1 MLTPVIEVHSRPLH
15 QRLARTNMS
24 HVKRDETWVLREYGD
39 EKWPAV
45 LEQIRAAKASG
56 EKDLSRA
63 LFDVIRLQR
72 DLPGWQERACVLG
85 GEERVLPFGVAWEA
99 RQGITCETLL
109 DCVRPDT
116 SLVVEMGSGWGFN
129 LLQLWCKGGPRHAR
143 YVAAE
148 FTAAGRQCTDEL
160 AMLAPQLKLTTAA
173 LDYHDV
179 LATEIEKTDGHA
191 LVFSCQSLEQIPHVK
206 PDVVQFI
213 ASLGSKVTCVHVEPI
228 GWQMG
233 DGGEFAELRRA
244 YAEKH
249 DYNRNLWEL
258 LQAQQAEGAI
268 TIRRAVPDFVG
279 VNPENPVSA
288 IEWQAG

>member
-1 MLTPVIEVHSRPLH
+1 MG
-15 QRLARTNMS
+15 
-24 HVKRDETWVLREYGD
+24 HVKRDETWVQREYGT

-45 LEQIRAAKASG
+45 LQQIREAKASG
-56 EKDLSRA
+56 EKDLSRV
-63 LFDVIRLQR
+63 LFDVIRRQR
-72 DLPGWQERACVLG
+72 DLPGWQERECVLG
-85 GEERVLPFGVAWEA
+85 GEDRILPFGVAWEA
-99 RQGITCETLL
+99 RQGITCETLQ
-109 DCVRPDT
+109 DCVRADT

-129 LLQLWCKGGPRHAR
+129 LLQFWCKGGPRDAR

-148 FTAAGRQCTDEL
+148 FTAAGRQCTEEL
-160 AMLAPQLKLTTAA
+160 AELDPGLDLSTVA
-173 LDYHDV
+173 LDYHDA
-179 LATEIEKTDGHA
+179 LATQIEGTDGHA
-191 LVFSCQSLEQIPHVK
+191 LVFSCQSLEQIPTVK
-206 PDVVQFI
+206 PDVIQLI

-233 DGGEFAELRRA
+233 DGGAFAELRRA
-244 YAEKH
+244 YAERH

-258 LQAQQAEGAI
+258 LQSQQAQGAL